1 MAEQLFKIPL
11 DNTPQRFAIE
21 LAGQSLVI
29 VSQWNGEMPAWT
41 IDIIDGATEQ
51 PLIMCL
57 PLVSGVDLLA
67 QHEYIGIPGQLIIYT
82 DGDEFAPPTLENLG
96 QEANLYYLV
105 DIA

>member
-11 DNTPQRFAIE
+11 DNVPQRFAIE
-21 LAGQSLVI
+21 LAGRSLVI
-29 VSQWNGEMPAWT
+29 VSQWNDEMPAWT
-41 IDIIDGATEQ
+41 VDIIDGDTEE

-57 PLVSGVDLLA
+57 PLVSGADLLA
-67 QHEYIGIPGQLIIYT
+67 QHEYIGIPGQLIVYT
-82 DGDEFAPPTLENLG
+82 DGDELSPPTLSNLG

>member
-29 VSQWNGEMPAWT
+29 VSQWNDEMPAWT

-67 QHEYIGIPGQLIIYT
+67 QHEYIGIPGQLIVYT

-105 DIA
+105 DVT